1 MSIIQSLKR
10 LFDPIEFRQEQRD
23 LKRKAEKQELDGQLD
38 DPPPKAAAAE
48 HRRCRLC
55 GWEGEAL
62 YCLRCLAE
70 TMERVKR

>member
-10 LFDPIEFRQEQRD
+10 LFDPVEYRQEQKD
-23 LKRKAEKQELDGQLD
+23 LKRKAEKQELEGQPDL
-38 DPPPKAAAAE
+38 PPAKAE

-70 TMERVKR
+70 TMERVK